1 LAITVAWLSATWVE
15 ASFDFI
21 FSNKDYERNLAVQA
35 VVAPK
40 EQLNELI
47 QNTNINVDGIKQKT
61 YKVIGKDSY
70 IFVRVRNTANKA
82 VWGTLSIRIE
92 NRKPVE
98 IEIPF
103 IGANHPEWCHFIIY
117 DGGIIGKEKET
128 PKVVV
133 RWESLYAK

>member
-1 LAITVAWLSATWVE
+1 
-15 ASFDFI
+15 
-21 FSNKDYERNLAVQA
+21 
-35 VVAPK
+35 
-40 EQLNELI
+40 
-47 QNTNINVDGIKQKT
+47 
-61 YKVIGKDSY
+61 
-70 IFVRVRNTANKA
+70 
-82 VWGTLSIRIE
+82 
-92 NRKPVE
+92 VE